1 MKKVLLIIL
10 ALIFG
15 IGLIYAQ
22 EGEEKKE
29 KDKRP
34 VRYVYNSGMLID
46 NQTLLIP
53 TKNTLEFVIEHRF
66 GVVNNGME
74 DFFGLWAPSNI
85 RLGLNFSILDNL
97 MIGIGTTKN
106 YRLQDIRWKWNIV
119 EQTRGGAIPVA
130 VTYYGNFAIDARN
143 KDNFGQ
149 NYKVANRFSYFTEII
164 VTRKFTDWFTM
175 QVGGNF
181 SHVNA
186 VDPAL
191 EHDKIG
197 VHVGGRFQISPQS
210 SIIFQ
215 YNIPINTESIA
226 EHVPLNIKPKPNAGL
241 AWEISTSTHTFQLL
255 FGTADYLIPQYNYL
269 FNENEWTNGQFM
281 FGINITRLWSF

>member
-1 MKKVLLIIL
+1 M
-10 ALIFG
+10 
-15 IGLIYAQ
+15 
-22 EGEEKKE
+22 
-29 KDKRP
+29 
-34 VRYVYNSGMLID
+34 
-46 NQTLLIP
+46 
-53 TKNTLEFVIEHRF
+53 
-66 GVVNNGME
+66 
-74 DFFGLWAPSNI
+74 
-85 RLGLNFSILDNL
+85 
-97 MIGIGTTKN
+97 
-106 YRLQDIRWKWNIV
+106 
-119 EQTRGGAIPVA
+119 A

-149 NYKVANRFSYFTEII
+149 NYKVTNRFSYFTEII

-181 SHVNA
+181 SHINA
-186 VDPAL
+186 VDPEL

-197 VHVGGRFQISPQS
+197 VHIAGRFQISPQS
-210 SIIFQ
+210 SILFQ

-241 AWEISTSTHTFQLL
+241 AWEISTSTHSFQLL

-269 FNENEWTNGQFM
+269 FNENDWTNGGFM

>member
-106 YRLQDIRWKWNIV
+106 YRLQDIRWKWNII

-197 VHVGGRFQISPQS
+197 VHVAGRFQISPQS

-269 FNENEWTNGQFM
+269 FNENDWTNGGFM